1 VASVQRAFADAVG
14 RGLGIEVFRSAGTGD
29 WIEKRFLGQLL
40 AALDVECVFDVG
52 ANRGQHGMLL
62 RRAGYA
68 GTILSFEPGLVPFRE
83 LQETGRRDGNW
94 HTFNMALGRTAGT
107 MPLNVM
113 KCDVFS
119 SFRTP
124 SRDEDA
130 SLAEDNQV
138 ESVIDVEIARIADIL
153 DDMKS
158 RFGFAR
164 PFLKMDT
171 QGYDLEVLAGA
182 GSRIAEFV
190 GLSSEIAIRRLY
202 KDSPTMLE
210 SIAAI
215 VDSGFS
221 FVNLLPVHPDKVL
234 NPLELNSYA
243 VRNDLAH

>member
-1 VASVQRAFADAVG
+1 
-14 RGLGIEVFRSAGTGD
+14 
-29 WIEKRFLGQLL
+29 
-40 AALDVECVFDVG
+40 
-52 ANRGQHGMLL
+52 
-62 RRAGYA
+62 
-68 GTILSFEPGLVPFRE
+68 
-83 LQETGRRDGNW
+83 
-94 HTFNMALGRTAGT
+94 

-221 FVNLLPVHPDKVL
+221 FVNLIPVHPDKVL

-243 VRNDLAH
+243 VRNDLAQ